1 MKQLLLSAQKASDS
15 FRPLPFWSWNEDLE
29 ENRLRWQVQQMH
41 KAGLGGFFMHA
52 RVGLKTEYM
61 GEQWFRCV
69 KACMD
74 EAQKLGMEPWGYDEN
89 GYPSGIA
96 DGEVCRESEKFRSTW
111 VQFKEVNAPQDWNT
125 LHVIAWYHKVNGR
138 LTRCVQED
146 FSGVGVV
153 AYTKNEMRSAS
164 PLNAQGVKRF
174 LELTH
179 ERYRKELGDD
189 FGKHMPGFFTD
200 EPQFKQYQLPWC
212 HQFDEMFKDC
222 YGYDL
227 LDRLPELKDDSV
239 EGHEAVRHDYWM
251 LVSRLYCESFAK
263 QIHKWC
269 QDNGCQFTG
278 HVMGEDTILEQMGS
292 CAGVMPFYQ
301 HMDMPGMDWL
311 GRRIG
316 TPLAPK
322 QVSSVAA
329 QMGRKQ
335 VLSETFALSGWDVSF
350 EDLKWMA
357 EWQFANGVNRL
368 CPHLESYSIK
378 GIRKR
383 DYPASLFV
391 QEPWWDKFSAFND
404 YIAALGSLLAAAP
417 EVCDLLVLHPLRTAY
432 VRYNG
437 SSKCEGVRSL
447 DREFASLCGRI
458 QEQHIPYHFGDE
470 VIMAEHGSTAKGVLR
485 IGQVDYRC
493 VLLPEMDNILSSTV
507 ELLEKFVAGGGVVY
521 FVGKLPHL
529 VDGRPSDA
537 AKKLCV
543 KPWQGFVPGRVLS
556 VQENGQ
562 ECPDILTRVHAHNGK
577 KIYFLLNSNRE
588 RACDLIVRC
597 EADTVA
603 RLKLPQW
610 ETESVAAES
619 TDRGVAVTCTLQPAE
634 SMILVSGCDDN
645 KTEQCNQTVSVNLPA
660 QMQIVRADLNALT
673 LDACEYALGD
683 GPWQPEI
690 PLIRLQKQLLDAK
703 TDEIVQLRFGFDVSM
718 TQLPE
723 NLYLVSENI
732 PEFKLT
738 VNGVEVDATS
748 GESFLD
754 PDFKKVQIAPYIRQG
769 HNEIMLVG
777 RFYQRKSL
785 YDYLYRPK
793 DLSSNFYAVDFEFN
807 AVTYDVE
814 LESIYLLGDF
824 CVASSKGYVPGNRR
838 ALHTDGEFTLV
849 DPVRVMRTGDITAQ
863 GYPFFAGQMDVEFA
877 LEIDKQD
884 GVRYILDEPK
894 PDCPAAQLLINGVDA
909 GMLVWSP
916 CKPDIT
922 QYLRDGQNVLT
933 LRLYSGLR
941 NLLGPHHYLHGES
954 YYVGTT
960 TFGDLPGW
968 CEAVEGVSG
977 NIWRDGF
984 CFVTFGPHRD

>member
-1 MKQLLLSAQKASDS
+1 MKELLLRAQQASDA
-15 FRPLPFWSWNEDLE
+15 FRPLPFWSWNGELE
-29 ENRLRWQVQQMH
+29 EDRLRWQVQQMH

-69 KACMD
+69 KACVD
-74 EAQKLGMEPWGYDEN
+74 EAEKLGMEPWGYDEN

-96 DGEVCRESEKFRSTW
+96 DGQVCRASENYRSTW
-111 VQFKEVNAPQDWNT
+111 FEFKEVGKPEDWCD
-125 LHVIAWYHKVNGR
+125 LRVIAWFNKEGDR
-138 LTRCVQED
+138 LIRCTREN
-146 FSGVGVV
+146 FAGIGVV

-164 PLNAQGVKRF
+164 PLNAEAVKVF

-179 ERYRKELGDD
+179 ERYRKELGSD

-200 EPQFKQYQLPWC
+200 EPQLKQYQLPWC
-212 HQFDEMFKDC
+212 YRFDEIFLET

-227 LDRLPELKDDSV
+227 LDRLPALKDDTV

-251 LVSRLYCESFAK
+251 LVSKLYCESFAK
-263 QIHKWC
+263 QVYEWC
-269 QDNGCQFTG
+269 QDNDCLFTG

-301 HMDMPGMDWL
+301 YMDMPGMDWL

-329 QMGRKQ
+329 QMGRQQ
-335 VLSETFALSGWDVSF
+335 VISETFALSGWDVSF

-357 EWQFANGVNRL
+357 EWQYANGINRL

-391 QEPWWDKFSAFND
+391 QEPWWEQFSAFND
-404 YIAALGSLLAAAP
+404 YIAALGSLLTAAP
-417 EVCDLLVLHPLRTAY
+417 EMCDLLVLHPLRTAY

-447 DREFASLCGRI
+447 DRSFAELCSQL
-458 QEQHIPYHFGDE
+458 QENHIPYHFGDE
-470 VIMAEHGSTAKGVLR
+470 VIMAEHGSANNDILR
-485 IGQVDYRC
+485 IGQRDYRY

-507 ELLEKFVAGGGVVY
+507 ELLKKFIAGGGKVY
-521 FVGKLPHL
+521 YTGKMPHL
-529 VDGRPSDA
+529 VDGRPNNAMDTLEIKA
-537 AKKLCV
+537 WKN
-543 KPWQGFVPGRVLS
+543 FVPTNVLS
-556 VQENGQ
+556 VRENGQ
-562 ECPDILTRVHAHNGK
+562 ECPEILSRVHEYNGQ
-577 KIYFLLNSNRE
+577 KIYFLLNTSRE
-588 RACDLIVRC
+588 KTCDLVVRC
-597 EADTVA
+597 DATA
-603 RLKLPQW
+603 IAKLKLPQW
-610 ETESVAAES
+610 ETETVDAEFIDS
-619 TDRGVAVTCTLQPAE
+619 SAVFSCVLHPAE
-634 SMILVSGCDDN
+634 SAIFITEGCGRQEQR
-645 KTEQCNQTVSVNLPA
+645 KTKQLFVKLPDEMRIA
-660 QMQIVRADLNALT
+660 QADLNALT
-673 LDACEYALGD
+673 LDSCEYALAD

-690 PLIRLQKQLLDAK
+690 PLIRLQKQLMDAK
-703 TDEIVQLRFGFDVSM
+703 TDEIVRLRFGFDVDM
-718 TQLPE
+718 ERLPE
-723 NLYLVSENI
+723 KLYLVSENI
-732 PEFKLT
+732 PDFKLII
-738 VNGVEVDATS
+738 NGVEVNTTS
-748 GESFLD
+748 QESFLD
-754 PDFKKVQIAPYIRQG
+754 PEFKKVQIASCVHKG
-769 HNEIMLVG
+769 HNEIVLVG

-824 CVASSKGYVPGNRR
+824 CVKSSEAYIPGRRR
-838 ALHTDGEFTLV
+838 ALHTTGAFTLV
-849 DPVRVMRTGDITAQ
+849 DSVKELKTGDITTQ
-863 GYPFFAGQMDVEFA
+863 GYPFFAGRMDLEFHVQVN
-877 LEIDKQD
+877 KQG
-884 GVRYILDEPK
+884 GVQYLLDEPK
-894 PDCPAAQLLINGVDA
+894 PDCPAAQLFVNGKDA
-909 GMLVWSP
+909 GMLVWETG
-916 CKPDIT
+916 KRDIT
-922 QYLRDGQNVLT
+922 QYLNDGDNTIVLS
-933 LRLYSGLR
+933 LYSGLR

-960 TFGDLPGW
+960 TFGHLPGW

-977 NIWRDGF
+977 NIWREGF
-984 CFVTFGPHRD
+984 CFVTFGPHHP